1 MQDKPV
7 SITALP
13 GDFVAAGDANLFEFI
28 NSLRRSVRAKVAA
41 GQQRGLSLG
50 EIVVEVREMVAFAE
64 ANPTLPAP
72 FPPHAYRAIS
82 REAVAWCIEAYQPT
96 AFTADHQF
104 VAEVLLMN
112 TTSALQLLATAPD
125 IAERAPARSPITRG
139 TS

>member
-7 SITALP
+7 PITALP
-13 GDFVAAGDANLFEFI
+13 GDFVAPVDADLFEFI

-41 GQQRGLSLG
+41 GQQRGLSLA

-64 ANPTLPAP
+64 KDATLPAP

-82 REAVAWCIEAYQPT
+82 REAVAWCIEAYHPT
-96 AFTADHQF
+96 AFTAGHQF
-104 VAEVLLMN
+104 AAEVLAMN

-125 IAERAPARSPITRG
+125 IAERAPARSPIKRG